1 MENRGVLIGSIVFV
15 FGAFVLMISLL
26 GYESYKA
33 KQMKALASSIK
44 TETRPAPISMPSLDY
59 SMYKTK
65 ISDEG
70 REMVEVPE
78 GPFIMGSKDG
88 DPDEVPE
95 RQVYL
100 KAFYIDRKE
109 VSQEE
114 YARFAKMTKRL
125 LPKIEVFEDD
135 QSKLLQPEFAA
146 MSMSWDEA
154 VAYCKWAGKRLP
166 TEAEWEKAARG
177 GLDRNHY
184 AWGDANIDTTERYL
198 QSPQGAGRLNTDE
211 RIPAHL
217 AGTDAMPVGSFQ
229 PNGYGLYDI
238 IGNVREWVNDW
249 YDPDYYRFMPKQNP
263 QGPETG
269 RYRGVRGGGWLDAA
283 PNTVGGPSDNNTVDT
298 RDFSDPELRATT
310 IGFRCAK

>member
-44 TETRPAPISMPSLDY
+44 TETRPAPMSAPSLDY

-114 YARFAKMTKRL
+114 YARFAKMTKRS

-166 TEAEWEKAARG
+166 TEAEWEKAGRG
-177 GLDRNHY
+177 EGKRKY
-184 AWGDANIDTTERYL
+184 AWGDTFMNGRANANVDGSEDGYRYL
-198 QSPQGAGRLNTDE
+198 AP
-211 RIPAHL
+211 P
-217 AGTDAMPVGSFQ
+217 GSFETGLS
-229 PNGYGLYDI
+229 PYGIYDMT
-238 IGNVREWVNDW
+238 GNVAEWVADS
-249 YDPDYYRFMPKQNP
+249 YDEHYYQKAPYRDPK
-263 QGPETG
+263 GPETG
-269 RYRGVRGGGWLDAA
+269 DLKVVRGGSWRETEHNTRLSKRFAA
-283 PNTVGGPSDNNTVDT
+283 KHWRTDI
-298 RDFSDPELRATT
+298 T
-310 IGFRCAK
+310 IGFRCASDMEVGDSPVASQ